1 MLKFFSTFFTDLVGS
16 RNKRLLKTYHKLVV
30 ATNALEPELEQ
41 LSDEALRAKTPELR
55 ERVANGES
63 LDAVLPE
70 AFALVREAARRS
82 MGLRHFDAQLIGG
95 ITLHQGKI
103 AEMRT
108 GEGKTLAATLPAYLN
123 ALSGQGV
130 HIITVNDY
138 LAQRDADW
146 MGPVY
151 RFLDLTVGVVKAGQS
166 PEDKRAAYAADI
178 TYGTNNEF
186 GFDYLRDNLA
196 FRLEER
202 AQRELVFAIVDEVDS
217 ILIDEAR
224 TPLIISGRSEEST
237 DLYGKINKLVPSLKL
252 HNPPPGAANDDIEAT
267 RISLLDASGADLGEM
282 VIEEAR
288 AKAAEGGFHVIE
300 IDPAGKPAK
309 CQLVVPGDFTVDEKA
324 KQAHLTEEGHDRVE
338 ELLVKAGVLSVG
350 ESLYDASNIRLMH
363 HLNAALRAHGLFK
376 QEVDYIVKDGE
387 IVIVDEFTGRTMAGR
402 RWSDGLHQAIEA
414 KEGVRVKEE
423 NQTIA
428 SITFQNYF
436 RLYTKLAGMTGTAD
450 TEAYEFQQIY
460 GLEVVV
466 IPTHLPMIRDDAPDL
481 VYLTQKD
488 KFDAIIEDMQECREG
503 GQPVLVGT
511 TSIETSEF
519 LSGLLKAKNLP
530 HQVLNAKYHEQEA
543 QIIVEAGQPGTVTI
557 ATNMAGRGTDIVL
570 GGNLEAE
577 LAALED
583 PDGEQ
588 GDALRADWQERHN
601 RVLEAGGLHI
611 IGTERHESR
620 RIDNQLR
627 GRSGRQ
633 GDFGS
638 SRFYLSMEDNL
649 MRIFGDP
656 ERTKR
661 LLSRAGMQQGEAIES
676 RMLSK
681 QIERAQRKV
690 EAHNFDIRK
699 QLLEYD
705 DVANDQRKV
714 IYHQRSELM
723 EADEIA
729 DAIVAIRDEV
739 VNLVIDGYIPAES
752 VEEMWDKPGLSQ
764 ALERDFGT
772 PIDIEGMLDG
782 DHALGEKGLRQQ
794 VVDQIESAYDSKTAS
809 VGPQVIRELEKGV
822 MLRQLDMHWKEHI
835 GALDYLR
842 QGIHLRG
849 YAQKNPKQ
857 EYKREAFEMF
867 SDMLDRVKLDAI
879 SIVSKIQI
887 RRPEDV
893 AAVEPQRSDTSA
905 MRFQHADAPALTA
918 PVAPQS
924 PPRLG
929 QPRAPLRAEPVS
941 PYVRQQPKVGRN
953 QPCPCG
959 SGKKFKHCHGR
970 LS

>member
-1 MLKFFSTFFTDLVGS
+1 MLKFFSTLFTDLVGS
-16 RNKRLLKTYHKLVV
+16 RNKRLLKTYDKLVV
-30 ATNALEPELEQ
+30 ATNALEPELKE
-41 LSDEALRAKTPELR
+41 LSDEALRAQTPELR
-55 ERVANGES
+55 ERVTNGEL

-82 MGLRHFDAQLIGG
+82 LGLRHFDVQLIGG
-95 ITLHQGKI
+95 ISLHEGKI

-123 ALSGQGV
+123 SLSGQAV

-151 RFLDLTVGVVKAGQS
+151 RFLGLTVGVVKAGQS

-196 FRLEER
+196 FRMEER
-202 AQRELVFAIVDEVDS
+202 SQRELAFAIVDEVDS
-217 ILIDEAR
+217 ILVDEAR

-237 DLYGKINKLVPSLKL
+237 DLYVKINKMVPSLKL
-252 HNPPPGAANDDIEAT
+252 HSPPPGAANDDIEAT
-267 RISLLDASGADLGEM
+267 RVSLQDASGADLGEM
-282 VIEEAR
+282 TIEEAR
-288 AKAAEGGFHVIE
+288 AKAAEGGFHVVE
-300 IDPAGKPAK
+300 IDPAEKPAK
-309 CQLVVPGDFTVDEKA
+309 CQLIVPGDFTVDEKA
-324 KQAHLTEEGHDRVE
+324 KQAHLTEEGHERVE
-338 ELLVKAGVLSVG
+338 QLLAKAGLLSAG
-350 ESLYDASNIRLMH
+350 ESLYDAANIRLLH

-376 QEVDYIVKDGE
+376 REVDYIVKDGD

-414 KEGVRVKEE
+414 KEGVHVKEE

-466 IPTHLPMIRDDAPDL
+466 IPTHVPMIRDDAPDL

-488 KFDAIIEDMQECREG
+488 KFDAIIEDVQECRES

-519 LSGLLKAKNLP
+519 LSGLLKAKKMR

-543 QIIVEAGQPGTVTI
+543 QIIVQAGEPGTVTI

-583 PDGEQ
+583 PGGEQ
-588 GDALRADWQERHN
+588 ADALRADWQERHN

-611 IGTERHESR
+611 VGTERHESR

-633 GDFGS
+633 GDAGS

-714 IYHQRSELM
+714 IYQQRTELM

-729 DAIVAIRDEV
+729 AAIVAIRDEV
-739 VNLVIDGYIPAES
+739 VNLVIDGYIPPES

-764 ALERDFGT
+764 SLEREFGT
-772 PIDIEGMLDG
+772 TVDIDGMLET
-782 DHALGEKGLRQQ
+782 DHALDEKGLRRR
-794 VVDQIESAYDSKTAS
+794 VVDLIEHAYDSKIES

-867 SDMLDRVKLDAI
+867 SDMLDRVKHDAI
-879 SIVSKIQI
+879 SIISKIQI

-893 AAVEPQRSDTSA
+893 AAVEPQRSDTST
-905 MRFQHADAPALTA
+905 MRFQHAEAPALT
-918 PVAPQS
+918 APQS

-929 QPRAPLRAEPVS
+929 QPRAPLRAEPVT